1 MKMPFFVISL
11 PCMKQFIYISLFLI
25 LFSSVI
31 YAQRG
36 GSSGRGGFSLAGK
49 NAAQQVDSTLLVPD
63 SVQINRRIY
72 AYHITPFGD
81 RVEAP
86 LDTNRL
92 NTANSTL
99 MEGHGVAMAYTGNIA
114 SPSQSRIFFE
124 RKEERDF
131 MFADVYD
138 YYIITPQNAYF
149 YDTKM
154 PYTNAIY
161 TRAGGTDKREE
172 QLKILLTSNFGKK
185 INVGGDF
192 DYIYSRGHY
201 NSNGNKLI
209 NYRVFGNYRSDRYEA
224 YAYFRNFNMVNSENG
239 GISDDRYITYPDD
252 MMENNRNR
260 DSKAFPTYYSSTW
273 NRVRSKSFSLNHRYN
288 LGFYRDMTAKEL
300 EDKRKRDEKQAKLEQ
315 QAAEMNTSSEKTP
328 PPPEVEEKEDIHE
341 HEVFVPVSSIIH
353 TFEYEDFRRRFISYD
368 KNGLDSCYNRWN
380 YSPGQDTIND
390 FSSSW
395 AIKNTVALSLR
406 EGFHDWAK
414 FGISAFVR
422 FENRSFTIDSVFAAD
437 SLAHDKIKETESS
450 VYIGGE
456 LSKRRGSI
464 LTYQARGELCVV
476 GEEDFGEFRLSGDIQ
491 TKFKLLGKDAY
502 IQADGYIT
510 NTTPAFFQRRYQS
523 FYFWW
528 DNKEFKKTRNTY
540 IGGTISVD
548 QTRTQISA
556 GVKNVENF
564 IYFNK
569 DEHPVK
575 SDKSMHPVQSNK
587 NIQVF
592 TARLKQDFRYK
603 ALGWENE
610 VVFQKSS
617 SDAVL
622 PLPELSVYSNLYLAF
637 KYAKVLTLQ
646 IGADVHY
653 HSKYYS
659 PVYVPAT
666 QQFTNQN
673 EIKIGDYPLM
683 NAYANFHLKQAR
695 FFIMGYNLSSLFID
709 HPAYFSMSHYPLN
722 PMVIKLGVAVTFN
735 N

>member
-1 MKMPFFVISL
+1 
-11 PCMKQFIYISLFLI
+11 MKQFIYILLFLT
-25 LFSSVI
+25 LFSSIV

-49 NAAQQVDSTLLVPD
+49 NAAQQVDSTLLIPD
-63 SVQINRRIY
+63 SSAQTNRRIY
-72 AYHITPFGD
+72 AYHLTPFGD

-114 SPSQSRIFFE
+114 SPAQSRIFFE

-131 MFADVYD
+131 IFADVYD

-149 YDTKM
+149 YDTKI
-154 PYTNAIY
+154 PYTSAFY

-172 QLKILLTSNFGKK
+172 QLKILLTTNFGKK
-185 INVGGDF
+185 INIGGDF

-201 NSNGNKLI
+201 DSNGNKLI
-209 NYRVFGNYRSDRYEA
+209 NYRIFGNYRSDRYEA

-239 GISDDRYITYPDD
+239 GISDDRYITHPDD
-252 MMENNRNR
+252 MMDGNKKR
-260 DSKAFPTYYSSTW
+260 DSKVFPTYFSSTW
-273 NRVRSKSFSLNHRYN
+273 NRVRSKSFSLSHRYN

-300 EDKRKRDEKQAKLEQ
+300 EDKRKREEKQAQLEQ
-315 QAAEMNTSSEKTP
+315 QAAEMNASSEQP
-328 PPPEVEEKEDIHE
+328 PPPEIEEKEDIHE

-368 KNGLDSCYNRWN
+368 KAHLDSCYSKTPNFPDR
-380 YSPGQDTIND
+380 DTIND
-390 FSSSW
+390 TSSSW

-422 FENRSFTIDSVFAAD
+422 FENRSFTLQDSIFNAD
-437 SLAHDKIKETESS
+437 SSALKNITEKESS
-450 VYIGGE
+450 IYIGGE

-464 LTYQARGELCVV
+464 LTYQGRGELCVV
-476 GEEDFGEFRLSGDIQ
+476 GEEDFGEFRLSGDVQ
-491 TKFKLLGKDAY
+491 TRFRLLGKEAY

-523 FYFWW
+523 YYFWW
-528 DNKEFKKTRNTY
+528 NNNEFKKTRNTY
-540 IGGTISVD
+540 IGGTISID

-556 GVKNVENF
+556 GVKNTENLV
-564 IYFNK
+564 YFNT
-569 DEHPVK
+569 DGFPA
-575 SDKSMHPVQSNK
+575 QSNK
-587 NIQVF
+587 NIQVV

-659 PVYVPAT
+659 PVYIPAT

-709 HPAYFSMSHYPLN
+709 PAYFSMPHYPLN

>member
-1 MKMPFFVISL
+1 MKH
-11 PCMKQFIYISLFLI
+11 FIYISLLLI
-25 LFSSVI
+25 LFSSLAH
-31 YAQRG
+31 AQRG

-49 NAAQQVDSTLLVPD
+49 YATQQADSTLLVPD
-63 SVQINRRIY
+63 SSVQTNRRIN
-72 AYHITPFGD
+72 AYHLTPFGD

-99 MEGHGVAMAYTGNIA
+99 MEGHGVATAYTGNIA

-131 MFADVYD
+131 IFADVYD
-138 YYIITPQNAYF
+138 NYIVTPQNAYF

-154 PYTNAIY
+154 PYTNALY

-172 QLKILLTSNFGKK
+172 QLKILLTTNFGKK

-192 DYIYSRGHY
+192 DYIYGRGHY

-209 NYRVFGNYRSDRYEA
+209 NYRIFGNYRSDRYEA
-224 YAYFRNFNMVNSENG
+224 YAYFRNFNMVNRENG
-239 GISDDRYITYPDD
+239 GISEDKYITHPDD
-252 MMENNRNR
+252 MMEGNRNR
-260 DSKAFPTYYSSTW
+260 DSRSFPTYFLNTW
-273 NRVRSKSFSLNHRYN
+273 NRVRSKSFSLSHRYN
-288 LGFYRDMTAKEL
+288 LGFYRDMTDKEL
-300 EDKRKRDEKQAKLEQ
+300 EDKRKKDEKQAQLEQ
-315 QAAEMNTSSEKTP
+315 QTEEMNTSSENTP
-328 PPPEVEEKEDIHE
+328 PPIIEEKEDIHE
-341 HEVFVPVSSIIH
+341 YEVFVPVSSIIH

-368 KNGLDSCYNRWN
+368 KAGLDSCYRKGSYISGN
-380 YSPGQDTIND
+380 DTIND
-390 FSSSW
+390 VSSSW

-414 FGISAFVR
+414 FGVSAFVR
-422 FENRSFTIDSVFAAD
+422 FENRSFTIDSIFAAD
-437 SLAHDKIKETESS
+437 SSVHQKITEKESS

-464 LTYQARGELCVV
+464 LTYQGRGELCIV
-476 GEEDFGEFRLSGDIQ
+476 GKEDLGEFRLSGDVQ
-491 TKFKLLGKDAY
+491 TKFRLLGKDAY

-523 FYFWW
+523 HYFRWNN
-528 DNKEFKKTRNTY
+528 DKFKKTRNTY
-540 IGGTISVD
+540 IGGTVSID

-564 IYFNK
+564 IYF
-569 DEHPVK
+569 DG
-575 SDKSMHPVQSNK
+575 DMLPVQADK

-610 VVFQKSS
+610 VVYQYSS
-617 SDAVL
+617 ENEIL
-622 PLPELSVYSNLYLAF
+622 PLPELSVYSNLYLTF

-659 PVYVPAT
+659 PVYIPAT
-666 QQFTNQN
+666 QQFANQKKDGI
-673 EIKIGDYPLM
+673 EIGDYPLM

-709 HPAYFSMSHYPLN
+709 HPAYFSMPHYPIN